1 MSRFLTIQES
11 IARDLRERIVTGQLA
26 PGSRLIIEDL
36 AAQFGV
42 SPMPVREALRQLS
55 AEGLVVAHSYRGAT
69 VSELSVQ
76 EIQEIFLM
84 RQLLEGEAAS
94 LGVRRLTGDDD
105 RRLRTLMDEMR
116 ESTRDPSRW
125 IPADRRF
132 HMTIYR
138 ASGYDRLVQL
148 IEHLRQHIERYV
160 RLYITLERNI
170 PLSMECHQEILE
182 ACLRRDARRAR
193 SVTVA
198 HLRETA
204 GMFIEQLERREADLA
219 TMRASAASKTPVTGG
234 TR

>member
-11 IARDLRERIVTGQLA
+11 IARDLRERIVTGELA

-55 AEGLVVAHSYRGAT
+55 AEGLVAAHSYRGAT

-76 EIQEIFLM
+76 EIREIFLM

-94 LGVRRLTGDDD
+94 LGVRRLTADDD
-105 RRLRTLMDEMR
+105 RLLRELMDEMDG
-116 ESTRDPSRW
+116 SVGDPSRW

-138 ASGYDRLVQL
+138 ASGYDRLVRL
-148 IEHLRQHIERYV
+148 IEQLRQHIERYV

-170 PLSMECHQEILE
+170 PLSMERHQEILA
-182 ACLRRDARRAR
+182 ACLRRDARRAKR
-193 SVTVA
+193 VIVA

-219 TMRASAASKTPVTGG
+219 TTRGSAVARTPVMGG